1 MKRLL
6 LMAAVGLL
14 LAGCANS
21 DIVPGG
27 PVRPTQQQLNAAHG
41 EYALTPPPY

>member
-1 MKRLL
+1 MKRFL

-14 LAGCANS
+14 LAGCATS

-27 PVRPTQQQLNAAHG
+27 AERPTQQQLNAAHG
-41 EYALTPPPY
+41 EYTLTPPPY